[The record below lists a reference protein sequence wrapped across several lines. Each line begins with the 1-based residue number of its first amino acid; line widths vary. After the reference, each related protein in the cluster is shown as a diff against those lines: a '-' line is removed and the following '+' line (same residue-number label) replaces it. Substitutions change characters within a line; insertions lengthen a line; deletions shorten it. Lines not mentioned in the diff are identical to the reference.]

1 MNHGEYISVFAEYTL
16 HEIFLRGDNSLWQF
30 PQGIDFHFRGETPS
44 TKFFRRHITSYFPLV
59 IFAGSIFSFSR
70 GDTLRGDFL
79 YFRRGVDFC
88 KICGES
94 LSVFTGRHLA

>member
-44 TKFFRRHITSYFPLV
+44 TKFFRRHILPFGNFRGEYIF
-59 IFAGSIFSFSR
+59 IFAGRHFARRFFVFS
-70 GDTLRGDFL
+70 
-79 YFRRGVDFC
+79 RGVDFC
-88 KICGES
+88 KICGDS